1 MPMYEYRCEPCD
13 HSFETL
19 VRSASDT
26 PVCPRC
32 RGSERLHKQFSVPA
46 AARATGAG
54 ASAGLPMCQPG
65 PSPMPMMGGCGGG
78 GCGSG
83 MCGL

>member
-13 HSFETL
+13 YTFETL
-19 VRSASDT
+19 VRSSGDT
-26 PVCPRC
+26 PRCPRC
-32 RGSERLHKQFSVPA
+32 HGIDLAKQFSVPA
-46 AARATGAG
+46 AARAGAG
-54 ASAGLPMCQPG
+54 EGGSLPICQPAAA
-65 PSPMPMMGGCGGG
+65 PSFGGGCGAG

>member
-13 HSFETL
+13 HAFETL
-19 VRSASDT
+19 VRSSSDT
-26 PVCPRC
+26 PTCPRC
-32 RGSERLHKQFSVPA
+32 RGTELRKQFSVPA
-46 AARATGAG
+46 AARGNG
-54 ASAGLPMCQPG
+54 PSSGLLPMCQPAG
-65 PSPMPMMGGCGGG
+65 PAPTLGGCGGG